1 MEREV
6 PKNIEAE
13 QSVLCAMMLDRQAM
27 IVVFELLKQDD
38 FYVEADKVI
47 FGIMQELYS
56 SKENIDFN
64 TVLKALKEKDL
75 LKKVGGLE
83 YQRS

>member
-13 QSVLCAMMLDRQAM
+13 QSVLCAMMLDRQAAM
-27 IVVFELLKQDD
+27 LVFELLKQDD